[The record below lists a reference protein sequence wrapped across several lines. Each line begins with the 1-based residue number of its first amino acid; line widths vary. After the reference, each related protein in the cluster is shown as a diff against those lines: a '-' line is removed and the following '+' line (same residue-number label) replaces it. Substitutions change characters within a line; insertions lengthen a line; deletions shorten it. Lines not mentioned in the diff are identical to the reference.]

1 MKAFFASLT
10 LAAIVTTTV
19 ALPLAAQEWPDRPI
33 RIMVGFGPGG
43 GTDVATRVIAD
54 PLGEALGQRIIVE
67 NKAGAGGAL
76 AGEAVA
82 KGPKDGYTALMIS
95 AGHTVSA
102 VMVKSL
108 GYDPIKDFAPVGLIA
123 NSALVLVAGKDFPAN
138 DVKGLVEI
146 AKKEP
151 GKLNFASVGVGSTQH
166 LTAELFNQRTGINT
180 QHVAFRNTG
189 EVVTALIR
197 KDVSYAVEV
206 AHAVRGQVESG
217 DLKIL
222 AVATPQRWPTLPN
235 VPTMIESGVPDF
247 QVVTWYGLVF
257 PAGVPPVAIEKT
269 QKALAQVLS
278 RDAVKTQL
286 SNVGALAALSTPQE
300 FGKLIE
306 TEIVRWRDVATR
318 ANLEAK

>member
-10 LAAIVTTTV
+10 LAAIVT
-19 ALPLAAQEWPDRPI
+19 AIAPPPLAAQEWPDRPI
-33 RIMVGFGPGG
+33 KILVGFGPGG

-54 PLGEALGQRIIVE
+54 PLGEVLGQRIIVE

-166 LTAELFNQRTGINT
+166 LTAELFNQRTGH
-180 QHVAFRNTG
+180 QHPARGFPQHRRSGYRAHPQGCELCRGSRTRG
-189 EVVTALIR
+189 ARPGRIR
-197 KDVSYAVEV
+197 
-206 AHAVRGQVESG
+206 
-217 DLKIL
+217 
-222 AVATPQRWPTLPN
+222 AT
-235 VPTMIESGVPDF
+235 
-247 QVVTWYGLVF
+247 
-257 PAGVPPVAIEKT
+257 
-269 QKALAQVLS
+269 
-278 RDAVKTQL
+278 
-286 SNVGALAALSTPQE
+286 
-300 FGKLIE
+300 
-306 TEIVRWRDVATR
+306 
-318 ANLEAK
+318 